1 LFDYTK
7 EIILHVLD
15 QNEGNQTKTANQ
27 LGISRTTLWR
37 YLKEEN

>member
-1 LFDYTK
+1 MS
-7 EIILHVLD
+7 VLE

-37 YLKEEN
+37 YLKEEQL